1 MVKVIFV
8 SVFRQFFQK
17 RIKTRNVDS
26 FCLFILSND
35 CLMSEGVK
43 FLQNRNFGA
52 NDHPGVRF

>member
-1 MVKVIFV
+1 MEKVIFV

-26 FCLFILSND
+26 FLLILSNE

-52 NDHPGVRF
+52 NDHPGARF